1 MCQPKEEST
10 MNHTTVAVDVAKSV
24 FQLAVSER
32 PGHVG
37 KHHRL
42 TRAQLTRFFSNRAT
56 CTILMEACGS
66 AHHWGRQ
73 LEQLGHSV
81 RLLPA
86 HAVRPYVCRNKT
98 DRADAVAL
106 LEAARKQD
114 LRDVPLKSVAQ
125 QTLTALHRL
134 RSCWSTTRTARLNTM
149 RGLLRE
155 FGVVIPVGAR
165 QVVPHVR
172 HLLEDDDSG
181 LPDVLRPAMD
191 AACREILHLE
201 QLIADVEAQL
211 KRLAPQIPG
220 VSRLLTIPGIG
231 LLTATALAAF
241 VGDLRRFPT
250 GRHFASYLGL
260 TPREHSSG
268 LTRRLGSI
276 SKRGDVYLRML
287 LIHGARSVLVAACR
301 MEAPDRL
308 RAWALKLQASRGHN
322 KATVALANRLARIAW
337 AVWCHQVDFAVGAAP
352 GAGGTH
358 VTEGLAG

>member
-1 MCQPKEEST
+1 

-24 FQLAVSER
+24 FQLAVSEH

-37 KHHRL
+37 EHRRL
-42 TRAQLTRFFSNRAT
+42 TRAQLTRFFSNRAA
-56 CTILMEACGS
+56 CTVLMEACGS
-66 AHHWGRQ
+66 SHHWGRQ

-98 DRADAVAL
+98 DRADAMAL

-134 RSCWSTTRTARLNTM
+134 RSGWSATRTARLNTV

-155 FGVVIPVGAR
+155 FGFVIPLGPR

-172 HLLEDDDSG
+172 RLVEDADSG

-287 LIHGARSVLVAACR
+287 LIHGARSVLVAASR
-301 MEAPDRL
+301 MDAPDRL
-308 RAWALKLQASRGHN
+308 RTWALKLQASRGHN

-337 AVWCHQVDFAVGAAP
+337 AVWCHQTDFAAGA
-352 GAGGTH
+352 GAGGPH
-358 VTEGLAG
+358 AMEDLDG